1 VSDPASAVGAEH
13 HAGEQVDAAPAGPP
27 LAVAL
32 DPALGSLRISL
43 VTLALGLRVGIGA
56 FAGTALLALSPAD
69 GWAAPSERALDALD
83 QTDQEIVNAKG
94 NSGNPRRTTY
104 YEDLRAATR
113 NKILFILT
121 AFKGTTMLGGC
132 DGDELIFLL
141 DRIDVALEQAEHKS
155 GKNRRE
161 RLERALKHAKK
172 LDRFID
178 ECAQGVAAGGGDL
191 IKDKVRKLV
200 KQDKEDELSG
210 KELRKKAGKVFK
222 LKRDLLRSQ
231 TIEGCDVTELFVQ
244 IERVDLLIIR
254 AEETKANDFDG
265 RKKEKKKKAAR
276 KRREILE
283 RAIDLVRE
291 LTRTYRKLPC
301 GPSNDDKFGCS
312 GIKIAPSGQFA
323 HSFTGGSCNQSITT
337 LTFEITSGGTYT
349 AFSVPMPSCALENA
363 NRRVRCTAPQSAN
376 KMKIQG
382 SSFTTKQANPHCV
395 RTTARNASG
404 EQVQFTIDTHGCA
417 CAN

>member
-1 VSDPASAVGAEH
+1 MAL
-13 HAGEQVDAAPAGPP
+13 APA
-27 LAVAL
+27 
-32 DPALGSLRISL
+32 
-43 VTLALGLRVGIGA
+43 LRVGLGL
-56 FAGTALLALSPAD
+56 FAASMILLALLPA
-69 GWAAPSERALDALD
+69 GARAAPSQEALDALD
-83 QTDQEIVNAKG
+83 QTDQEIINAKG
-94 NSGNPRRTTY
+94 NSSNPTRTTY

-141 DRIDVALEQAEHKS
+141 DRIDVTLEQAEHKS
-155 GKNRRE
+155 GKNRGE
-161 RLERALKHAKK
+161 RLKSALKHAKK
-172 LDRFID
+172 LDQFID

-200 KQDKEDELSG
+200 KQDNEDELSG

-222 LKRDLLRSQ
+222 LKRDLLHGQ
-231 TIEGCDVTELFVQ
+231 TIEGCDVTDLFVQ
-244 IERVDLLIIR
+244 IERVDFLIIR

-265 RKKEKKKKAAR
+265 KRKKRKKKAAR

-291 LTRTYRKLPC
+291 PTRTYRKLPC
-301 GPSNDDKFGCS
+301 GDDDKFGCS
-312 GIKIAPSGQFA
+312 GIKVAPSGKFA
-323 HSFTGGSCNQSITT
+323 HSFTGGSCNQSIAN

-349 AFSVPMPSCALENA
+349 SFSVPMPSCALENA
-363 NRRVRCTAPQSAN
+363 NRRVRCTAPQGAN

-382 SSFTTKQANPHCV
+382 SSFTTAQANPHCV

-417 CAN
+417 CAH